1 MKQKRHKKGQ
11 GFSLLYKAIIVLL
24 LIVVVSILIGRFI
37 GGAAKGIASCTDK
50 GGVCVSAGECTFPYT
65 GLSCDKE
72 GEVCCHPAG

>member
-1 MKQKRHKKGQ
+1 MKQKLHKKGQ

-24 LIVVVSILIGRFI
+24 LIVLVSILIGRFI
-37 GGAAKGIASCTDK
+37 GGAGQKIANCTNK

-72 GEVCCHPAG
+72 GEVCCHSTG